1 MVRIIS
7 KIIISITRLR
17 LRLRFRT
24 IVFNLALSHGDFLG
38 MSSQVFVEAFLPG
51 CIHALLIRNRGTPFI
66 FNIIGHSC
74 RFLLTNFLGNISADV
89 SSLIDVITDLSVG
102 WLANPLFMSFA
113 LKIRNFFVADFRD
126 QRTDTSGLWLTVS
139 AGNLMARLY
148 RESLA
153 IFLWNLVAVKFRDF
167 LALVLWR
174 CATLLLWS
182 LSANGFWNRKAFIFV
197 DSIAL
202 FHQGLTAFLPWHV
215 PALLSI
221 NLSTTWWPVRIVGIS
236 TDLLGNWL
244 AFLFV
249 NSLTVTVW
257 NFLAI
262 PLWNLVTFF
271 LLNDMTFLGRNMITY
286 LFIYELAVLFSDDLT
301 SCFRAKNALFLMALT
316 ANFLESCVTLL
327 IVFSLAILLMD
338 CFVNSPRN
346 ADTQE
351 LWDVVALFILD
362 FVTSFS
368 GILGSLTFLLK

>member
-1 MVRIIS
+1 
-7 KIIISITRLR
+7 
-17 LRLRFRT
+17 
-24 IVFNLALSHGDFLG
+24 
-38 MSSQVFVEAFLPG
+38 
-51 CIHALLIRNRGTPFI
+51 
-66 FNIIGHSC
+66 
-74 RFLLTNFLGNISADV
+74 
-89 SSLIDVITDLSVG
+89 
-102 WLANPLFMSFA
+102 
-113 LKIRNFFVADFRD
+113 
-126 QRTDTSGLWLTVS
+126 
-139 AGNLMARLY
+139 MARLHGKP
-148 RESLA
+148 LA
-153 IFLWNLVAVKFRDF
+153 IFLGNLVAVKFRDF
-167 LALVLWR
+167 LALILWR

-244 AFLFV
+244 TFLFV

-262 PLWNLVTFF
+262 PLRNLVAFF

-286 LFIYELAVLFSDDLT
+286 LFIYELAVLLSDDLT
-301 SCFRAKNALFLMALT
+301 SSFRAKNALFLMALT
-316 ANFLESCVTLL
+316 ANFLETRVTLL

-362 FVTSFS
+362 FVASFS
-368 GILGSLTFLLK
+368 GILGSLTFLLKLCPTLFSICSSLSRLHNGFTDFLFHICTNPIRNVLALCLDLGFINCLLHLLTHLLGLATFRGK

>member
-1 MVRIIS
+1 
-7 KIIISITRLR
+7 
-17 LRLRFRT
+17 
-24 IVFNLALSHGDFLG
+24 
-38 MSSQVFVEAFLPG
+38 
-51 CIHALLIRNRGTPFI
+51 
-66 FNIIGHSC
+66 
-74 RFLLTNFLGNISADV
+74 
-89 SSLIDVITDLSVG
+89 
-102 WLANPLFMSFA
+102 
-113 LKIRNFFVADFRD
+113 
-126 QRTDTSGLWLTVS
+126 
-139 AGNLMARLY
+139 MARLD

-167 LALVLWR
+167 LALILWR

-182 LSANGFWNRKAFIFV
+182 FSANGFWNRKAFIFV

-221 NLSTTWWPVRIVGIS
+221 NLSTTWRPVRIVGIS
-236 TDLLGNWL
+236 TDLLGDWL

-249 NSLTVTVW
+249 NSVAVTVW
-257 NFLAI
+257 NILAI
-262 PLWNLVTFF
+262 PLWNLVAFF

-286 LFIYELAVLFSDDLT
+286 LFIYELAVLLSDDLT

-316 ANFLESCVTLL
+316 ANFLETRVTLL

-362 FVTSFS
+362 FVASFS
-368 GILGSLTFLLK
+368 GILGSLTFLLKLCPTLFSICSSLSRLHNGFTDFLFHICTNPIRNVLALCLDLGFINCLLHLLTHLLRLATFRRKGGRWSWGKLPISWRRRLAIT